1 MFGMSQLGDK
11 TGVGGISLFRGDQG
25 INGLPSVSLGMG
37 ATL

>member
-11 TGVGGISLFRGDQG
+11 TGMGGISLLRGDQG
-25 INGLPSVSLGMG
+25 INCLPSVLLGMG